1 MINID
6 KELAFLD
13 LAVDVLKFSRG
24 KRAFIREMILE
35 YNQELS
41 PKFWE
46 KVIEKIG
53 KIKYIDDHYMDFS
66 DGSEAKTSSTFISKS
81 GVKGNISNVS
91 GKTGHIRVACYNTWK
106 KNIDYFLMPTN
117 HKCTVSYTKS
127 RGNKGNIHFSYNRTL
142 DTYSNNLDKYRVK
155 NIKEVCRRKK

>member
-41 PKFWE
+41 AKFWE
-46 KVIEKIG
+46 KIIEKIG
-53 KIKYIDDHYMDFS
+53 KIKYKDNHHMDFS
-66 DGSEAKTSSTFISKS
+66 DGSEAKTSSASLS
-81 GVKGNISNVS
+81 RGRVS
-91 GKTGHIRVACYNTWK
+91 GKITNVSNKTGYIRVACYNFWK
-106 KNIDYFLMPTN
+106 KNIDYFLLPPK
-117 HKCTVSYTKS
+117 HKCKMLFSEATGN
-127 RGNKGNIHFSYNRTL
+127 RGSIYFSYNRTL